1 LSGFLDAIGREIV
14 LKSLR
19 LGRVLDAAGKPL
31 ADFRIFQSVRSVT
44 TRGGPTSKARRCAV
58 CGSIIYAPVKSYHL
72 VGDASTFMR
81 LIGTNLSS
89 SLIADESIVE
99 RIDRKRFKNLGISK
113 IRLFAAPLD
122 GYPVNLEEAPALA
135 TQSNQ
140 SIR

>member
-1 LSGFLDAIGREIV
+1 
-14 LKSLR
+14 
-19 LGRVLDAAGKPL
+19 
-31 ADFRIFQSVRSVT
+31 
-44 TRGGPTSKARRCAV
+44 
-58 CGSIIYAPVKSYHL
+58 
-72 VGDASTFMR
+72 MR

-99 RIDRKRFKNLGISK
+99 RIDRKRFKNLGVSK

>member
-1 LSGFLDAIGREIV
+1 
-14 LKSLR
+14 
-19 LGRVLDAAGKPL
+19 
-31 ADFRIFQSVRSVT
+31 
-44 TRGGPTSKARRCAV
+44 V